1 MNNNLIIEI
10 CFLLVIPFVGFV
22 VILFYMQ
29 EEDDRKKGI
38 KAQRGYGQIDAIKV
52 LVRFYKERKAKK
64 RNL

>member
-1 MNNNLIIEI
+1 
-10 CFLLVIPFVGFV
+10 
-22 VILFYMQ
+22 MQ